1 MSKVNLCDSDD
12 NGLEFVNFG
21 MIFVGSQLVSASVA
35 SPRMGC
41 VPEAAGAHALQN
53 KQKPGWLPGQ
63 FLVNQWD
70 SL

>member
-1 MSKVNLCDSDD
+1 MSKVYLCDSDD

-53 KQKPGWLPGQ
+53 KQKLRGQ